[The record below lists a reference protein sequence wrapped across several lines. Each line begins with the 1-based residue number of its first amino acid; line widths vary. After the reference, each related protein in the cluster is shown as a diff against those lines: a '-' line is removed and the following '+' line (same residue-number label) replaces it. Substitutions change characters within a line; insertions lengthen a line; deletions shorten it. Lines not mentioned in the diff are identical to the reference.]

1 MFRQLRPGFPPR
13 WPGRPAILAA
23 AAVSLTLGSVLGAAV
38 AGAALAQ
45 AGQARTT
52 GGPVQIEADSVDIRP
67 QENLVLLTG
76 NAVVI
81 QDGTAI
87 RSNTL
92 RLVYRGAPGSPNG
105 ELDKVFADSE
115 VFYITPEERV
125 RGDSAVY
132 DRSIN
137 QITIRGRVVVTQ
149 GQSVVQ
155 GSELVV
161 NTVTRASRMRG
172 ADGRVRAVFFQQ
184 PGTAAPRG
192 N

>member
-1 MFRQLRPGFPPR
+1 MFRLTSLS
-13 WPGRPAILAA
+13 RPALKAA
-23 AAVSLTLGSVLGAAV
+23 AAAALAAGALL

-45 AGQARTT
+45 SAQTRTT
-52 GGPVQIEADSVDIRP
+52 GGPIQIEADSVDIRP

-81 QDGTAI
+81 QDGAAI

-92 RLVYRGAPGSPNG
+92 RLVYRGAPGSTGG

-115 VFYITPEERV
+115 VFYVTPEERV

-137 QITIRGRVVVTQ
+137 QITIRGRVIVTQ

-161 NTVTRASRMRG
+161 NTLTRASRMRG

-184 PGTAAPRG
+184 PGAAGQARG

>member
-1 MFRQLRPGFPPR
+1 MAKRSSSHLSTRSAR
-13 WPGRPAILAA
+13 LM
-23 AAVSLTLGSVLGAAV
+23 AVLVLGALSTASV
-38 AGAALAQ
+38 ASAQ
-45 AGQARTT
+45 TGSTSPARTT

-81 QDGTAI
+81 QDGSAI

-92 RLVYRGAPGSPNG
+92 RVLYRGQPGSPG
-105 ELDKVFADSE
+105 SEVDRVVADSE
-115 VFYITPEERV
+115 VFYVTPTERI
-125 RGDSAVY
+125 RGDSAIY
-132 DRSIN
+132 DATNN
-137 QITIRGRVVVTQ
+137 QITIRGRVIITQ

-161 NTVTRASRMRG
+161 NTLTRASRMRG
-172 ADGRVRAVFFQQ
+172 ADGRVRAVFFQDPQ
-184 PGTAAPRG
+184 SSSRAAAPRTSS